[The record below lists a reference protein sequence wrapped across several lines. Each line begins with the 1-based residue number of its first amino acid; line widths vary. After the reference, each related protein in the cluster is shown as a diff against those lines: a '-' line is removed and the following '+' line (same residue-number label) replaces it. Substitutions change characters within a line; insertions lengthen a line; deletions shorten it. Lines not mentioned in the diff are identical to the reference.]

1 MTPDV
6 RRFSFES
13 RSKLFIREWRL
24 RNFHA
29 AIDHC
34 VLTLKIAVAKPV
46 LAGISSRLL
55 REFSMSDPR
64 QHIMPVYRP
73 PEEAFD
79 RGEGVRLYTEEGRE
93 YLDFV
98 AGIAVSSLGHS
109 HPAMVEALQTQAGKL
124 WHTSNMFRV
133 PAGEELAAKMCAR
146 TFADR
151 VFFTNS
157 GTEAIECAL
166 KTARKYHWA
175 NGDEDRFEIVTFTG
189 AFHGRSLGAINAGGN
204 PNYLKG
210 FGPALPGF
218 TQIEWAD
225 MEALDKAVTSKTA
238 AVLIEPVQ
246 GEGGVRAL
254 PEEDLTAMRK
264 LCDERGALLIYDE
277 VQCGMGRTGKLFAHE
292 WADDAQPDI
301 MCVAKGVGGGF
312 PFGACLTTEATGT
325 VMQPG
330 SHGSTYGGNPLA
342 MAVGNVVWDIIAD
355 EEFLAEV
362 RRVSGTV
369 VQGLK
374 SLADT
379 HSDKVVGVTGKGLL
393 IGLQLKALPKPVQN
407 ACRDDGLLV
416 GVAGNNVLRLA
427 PPLVI
432 QDSDVREAVATMD
445 AALGAWEI
453 AT

>member
-1 MTPDV
+1 
-6 RRFSFES
+6 
-13 RSKLFIREWRL
+13 
-24 RNFHA
+24 
-29 AIDHC
+29 
-34 VLTLKIAVAKPV
+34 
-46 LAGISSRLL
+46 
-55 REFSMSDPR
+55 MSDPR

-73 PEEAFD
+73 PEEAFE
-79 RGEGVRLYTEEGRE
+79 RGEGVRLITEEGKS

-98 AGIAVSSLGHS
+98 AGIAVSALGHS
-109 HPAMVEALQTQAGKL
+109 HPAMVEALQAQAGKL

-133 PAGEELAAKMCAR
+133 PAAEELSRKMCER
-146 TFADR
+146 LPFADR

-175 NGDEDRFEIVTFTG
+175 KGDTERYEIVTFTG

-204 PNYLKG
+204 PKYLEG
-210 FGPALPGF
+210 FGPVLPGF
-218 TQIEWAD
+218 TQVEFGD
-225 MEALDKAVTSKTA
+225 HDALDAAVTDETA
-238 AVLIEPVQ
+238 AVLVEPVQ
-246 GEGGVRAL
+246 GEGGVRAI
-254 PEEDLTAMRK
+254 PETCLTALRK

-292 WADDAQPDI
+292 WAENAEPDI

-312 PFGACLTTEATGT
+312 PFGACLTSEATGS

-342 MAVGNVVWDIIAD
+342 MAVGNVVWDIISD
-355 EEFLAEV
+355 EDFLAQV

-369 VQGLK
+369 AQGLK
-374 SLADT
+374 SLADS
-379 HSDKVVGVTGKGLL
+379 HPDKVDGVTGKGLL
-393 IGLQLKALPKPVQN
+393 TGLKLKALPKPVQN
-407 ACRDDGLLV
+407 ACRDKGLLV

-432 QDSDVREAVATMD
+432 EDADVREAVSIMD
-445 AALGAWEI
+445 AALGSWEV
-453 AT
+453 AS

>member
-1 MTPDV
+1 
-6 RRFSFES
+6 
-13 RSKLFIREWRL
+13 
-24 RNFHA
+24 
-29 AIDHC
+29 
-34 VLTLKIAVAKPV
+34 
-46 LAGISSRLL
+46 
-55 REFSMSDPR
+55 MSDPR

-73 PEEAFD
+73 PEEAFE
-79 RGEGVRLYTEEGRE
+79 RGDGVRLITEEGKS

-98 AGIAVSSLGHS
+98 AGIAVSALGHS
-109 HPAMVEALQTQAGKL
+109 HPAMVEALQAQAGKL

-133 PAGEELAAKMCAR
+133 PAAEELSRKMCER
-146 TFADR
+146 LPFADR

-175 NGDEDRFEIVTFTG
+175 KGDTERYEIVTFTG

-204 PNYLKG
+204 PKYLEG

-218 TQIEWAD
+218 TQIEWGDNDAID
-225 MEALDKAVTSKTA
+225 NAVTEKTA

-254 PEEDLTAMRK
+254 PEEDLTALRK

-292 WADDAQPDI
+292 WAENAEPDI

-312 PFGACLTTEATGT
+312 PFGACLTSEATGS

-342 MAVGNVVWDIIAD
+342 MAVGNVVWDIISD
-355 EEFLAEV
+355 EDFLAQV

-369 VQGLK
+369 AQGLK
-374 SLADT
+374 SLADS
-379 HSDKVVGVTGKGLL
+379 HPDKVDGVTGKGLL
-393 IGLQLKALPKPVQN
+393 TGLKLKALPKPVQN
-407 ACRDDGLLV
+407 ACRDKGLLV

-432 QDSDVREAVATMD
+432 EDADVREAVSIMD
-445 AALGAWEI
+445 AALGSWEV
-453 AT
+453 AS

>member
-1 MTPDV
+1 
-6 RRFSFES
+6 
-13 RSKLFIREWRL
+13 
-24 RNFHA
+24 
-29 AIDHC
+29 
-34 VLTLKIAVAKPV
+34 
-46 LAGISSRLL
+46 
-55 REFSMSDPR
+55 MSDPR

-73 PEEAFD
+73 PEEAFE
-79 RGEGVRLYTEEGRE
+79 RGDGVRLTTEDGKS

-98 AGIAVSSLGHS
+98 AGIAVSALGHS

-133 PAGEELAAKMCAR
+133 PAGEDLARKMCER
-146 TFADR
+146 LPFADR

-175 NGDEDRFEIVTFTG
+175 NGDADRYEIVTFTG

-204 PNYLKG
+204 PKYLEG

-218 TQIEWAD
+218 TQIEWGD
-225 MEALDKAVTSKTA
+225 REALDEAVTEKTA

-254 PEEDLTAMRK
+254 PEEDLTALRK

-277 VQCGMGRTGKLFAHE
+277 VQCGMGRTGQLFAHE
-292 WADDAQPDI
+292 WAADAEPDI

-312 PFGACLTTEATGT
+312 PFGACLTTEATGS

-342 MAVGNVVWDIIAD
+342 MAVGNVVWDIISD
-355 EEFLAEV
+355 EDFLAQV

-369 VQGLK
+369 AQGLK
-374 SLADT
+374 SLADS
-379 HSDKVVGVTGKGLL
+379 HPDKVVGVTGKGLL
-393 IGLQLKALPKPVQN
+393 TGLQLKALPKPVQN
-407 ACRDDGLLV
+407 ACRDNGLLV

-432 QDSDVREAVATMD
+432 EDGDVREAVAIID
-445 AALGAWEI
+445 GALGSWEV

>member
-1 MTPDV
+1 
-6 RRFSFES
+6 
-13 RSKLFIREWRL
+13 
-24 RNFHA
+24 
-29 AIDHC
+29 
-34 VLTLKIAVAKPV
+34 
-46 LAGISSRLL
+46 
-55 REFSMSDPR
+55 MSDPR
-64 QHIMPVYRP
+64 QNIMPVYRP
-73 PEEAFD
+73 PGEVFE
-79 RGEGVRLYTEEGRE
+79 RGDGVRLITEDGKS

-98 AGIAVSSLGHS
+98 AGIAVSALGHS
-109 HPAMVEALQTQAGKL
+109 HPAMVDALREQAGKL

-133 PAGEELAAKMCAR
+133 PAAEDLARKMCER

-157 GTEAIECAL
+157 GTEAVECAL

-175 NGDEDRFEIVTFTG
+175 KGDTERYEIVTFTG

-204 PNYLKG
+204 PKYLEG

-225 MEALDKAVTSKTA
+225 HEALDQAVTEKTA
-238 AVLIEPVQ
+238 AVFVEPVQ
-246 GEGGVRAL
+246 GEGGVRAM
-254 PEEDLTAMRK
+254 PEQCLSGLRK
-264 LCDERGALLIYDE
+264 LCNERGALLIYDE
-277 VQCGMGRTGKLFAHE
+277 VQCGMGRTGQLFAHE
-292 WADDAQPDI
+292 WAEEAQPDI

-312 PFGACLTTEATGT
+312 PFGACLTTEETGV

-342 MAVGNVVWDIIAD
+342 MAVGNVVWDILSD
-355 EEFLAEV
+355 EDFLAGV

-369 VQGLK
+369 AQGLK
-374 SLADT
+374 SLADS
-379 HSDKVVGVTGKGLL
+379 HPDKVEGVTGKGLL
-393 IGLQLKALPKPVQN
+393 TGLRLKALPKPVQN
-407 ACRDDGLLV
+407 ACREKGLLV

-432 QDSDVREAVATMD
+432 EDEDVREAVRIMD
-445 AALGAWEI
+445 EALGGWEI